1 MYGLDREPQMT
12 LEEIDRRR
20 SYESMFDL
28 MEEARTEHPDATDDE
43 IYDIV
48 CYRMIPDRIAA
59 QVDQMKDERRYGH

>member
-1 MYGLDREPQMT
+1 MT

-28 MEEARTEHPDATDDE
+28 MEQEREKHPELADDDNA

-48 CYRMIPDRIAA
+48 CYRTIPDRIAA
-59 QVDQMKDERRYGH
+59 QVDRIKESRRDNHA